1 VTYVIRCLD
10 VGAGARHAG
19 PNVIGHLLRA
29 YDPEAYEGR
38 GAADWTRIPE
48 DAMMFEAM
56 SDAFILWRTI
66 PQSRPVREDGAP
78 NRPLTAFSVEIIPLE
93 DAI

>member
-1 VTYVIRCLD
+1 
-10 VGAGARHAG
+10 
-19 PNVIGHLLRA
+19 
-29 YDPEAYEGR
+29 
-38 GAADWTRIPE
+38 
-48 DAMMFEAM
+48 MMFEAM